1 MTFDNSKTI
10 IGLRIKG
17 FAATIIFLVFIVLT
31 FAERVIRF
39 PVAGIQES
47 TATIVLASLYLVIIF
62 MPLMLRKMYIY
73 FSDDGENIVVKYF
86 FAGMIA
92 GKKNSII
99 INKQTFAGY
108 KTEKGFL
115 GLFPTLEISQRV
127 RNGIAKYP
135 PISISSLKR
144 REKEK
149 IFNSLNSYSG
159 RV

>member
-1 MTFDNSKTI
+1 MTIDNSKTI

-17 FAATIIFLVFIVLT
+17 FTATILFLVFIILT
-31 FAERVIRF
+31 FFEKIIKF

-47 TATIVLASLYLVIIF
+47 TATIALASLYCIIVF
-62 MPLMLRKMYIY
+62 MPLILRKMFIY
-73 FSDDGENIVVKYF
+73 YSDDGENIVVRYF

-99 INKQTFAGY
+99 ISKQTFAGY
-108 KTEKGFL
+108 KIYKGFL
-115 GLFPTLEISQRV
+115 GLFPTIEISQRV

-135 PISISSLKR
+135 PISISSLNRK
-144 REKEK
+144 EKEK

-159 RV
+159 RL